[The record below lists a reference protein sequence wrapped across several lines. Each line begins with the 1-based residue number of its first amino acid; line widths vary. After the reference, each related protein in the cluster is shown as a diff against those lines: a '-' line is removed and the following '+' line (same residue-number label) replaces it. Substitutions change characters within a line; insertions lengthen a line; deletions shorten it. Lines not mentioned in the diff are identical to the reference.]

1 MKLKSILYGL
11 ENLRAKGDLD
21 IDIPNIENDS
31 RKVQQGDM
39 FIAIRG
45 FKNDGTE
52 YILDAIKNGAKVVL
66 APEDIDKS
74 IIKQIPEGITIILH
88 PDTRYALAIC
98 SCNFYD
104 NPSKKF
110 KLIGV
115 TGTKGKTTTTYMM
128 REILKEQGIKTGLVG
143 TIAIYSGDT
152 KLKDSDRTTPESLEL
167 QRMFARMVED
177 GCEVVI
183 MEVSSQSLKLL

>member
-52 YILDAIKNGAKVVL
+52 YILDAIKMAQK
-66 APEDIDKS
+66 
-74 IIKQIPEGITIILH
+74 
-88 PDTRYALAIC
+88 
-98 SCNFYD
+98 
-104 NPSKKF
+104 
-110 KLIGV
+110 
-115 TGTKGKTTTTYMM
+115 
-128 REILKEQGIKTGLVG
+128 
-143 TIAIYSGDT
+143 
-152 KLKDSDRTTPESLEL
+152 
-167 QRMFARMVED
+167 
-177 GCEVVI
+177 
-183 MEVSSQSLKLL
+183 

>member
-39 FIAIRG
+39 LIAIRG

-167 QRMFARMVED
+167 QRMFARMV
-177 GCEVVI
+177 
-183 MEVSSQSLKLL
+183 

>member
-1 MKLKSILYGL
+1 MKLKYILYGL

-104 NPSKKF
+104 NPSKN
-110 KLIGV
+110 
-115 TGTKGKTTTTYMM
+115 
-128 REILKEQGIKTGLVG
+128 
-143 TIAIYSGDT
+143 SN
-152 KLKDSDRTTPESLEL
+152 
-167 QRMFARMVED
+167 
-177 GCEVVI
+177 
-183 MEVSSQSLKLL
+183 